1 MSMCLLLLVGP
12 LTVLIAIAPLLSIC
26 RFVVSKGV
34 GFVSR
39 VIFHSLANVL
49 SHLMSLAAM
58 PAATYSASAEEV
70 AIDFTKSFGSGQHLL
85 LE

>member
-1 MSMCLLLLVGP
+1 
-12 LTVLIAIAPLLSIC
+12 
-26 RFVVSKGV
+26 
-34 GFVSR
+34 

-85 LE
+85 IE